1 MNEEIIKMLKEEGT
15 PRHAFKQNLKKQV
28 LAEYS
33 HQPNFIQSIIMAI
46 SFKQKALLG
55 AVSALVLTGALAS
68 GGYVYYAN
76 IQPNISEDVLA
87 QIAENYSQQNTQNQN
102 GKRSADARLASSTA
116 ETMLYRPPVDREYN
130 YQVRKDTFTLGNAYN
145 KCTPLVPVTSDVKTV
160 EYAEWYKK
168 KDDWQAEYSESKTIS
183 EGNATNSQGLVKDYT
198 LTAGTTR
205 WEYKG
210 GSYAIKVINT
220 PRYDILATVRPANV
234 AEGDTTISA
243 PAPDNQTSNVD
254 APQEKPATT
263 QTPAEKIKSIF
274 GEDAKVIGQITK
286 DGKKYYQIQW
296 SFQAT
301 CEIPQVSETAVGVAV
316 QNIAPD
322 QIGTKK
328 VIVQALANQTS
339 MDIEEESMFL
349 ENTNSQSLIFTKNAQ
364 IERKTITEAE
374 AKARFTFP
382 FNVEIKQLDQKV
394 FDSGDYFINQMKTY
408 LQQKNIAVLSPL
420 AADFTITG
428 LSTSSVEPYRELS
441 KHLTDRAFYSPGI
454 NGTKQYEEM
463 KKGFTVDTS
472 VNMNNPAL
480 RIHTENAK
488 DMTAYT
494 GMTIS
499 VFQNLSAD
507 KLFEELKASR
517 PIRENPKTTVTID
530 GQKIEAREFF
540 GADVSKSSRTE
551 PGSAGA
557 GVDQAMPAPEEEFA
571 TRYFIFTYKGNVHLI
586 EITGKKEKVNAT
598 AINFAGAQPGSNS
611 LQNIL
616 NTIKQRMDSNKP
628 VIAY

>member
-15 PRHAFKQNLKKQV
+15 PRNAFKQNLKKQV

-33 HQPNFIQSIIMAI
+33 RQPNFIQSVIMAI

-76 IQPNISEDVLA
+76 MQPNISEDVLA
-87 QIAENYSQQNTQNQN
+87 QIAENYSQQNSQNQN
-102 GKRSADARLASSTA
+102 GKRSATDARLASSTA
-116 ETMLYRPPVDREYN
+116 EIMLYRPPVNRDYN
-130 YQVRKDTFTLGNAYN
+130 YQVRRDTFTFGNSYN
-145 KCTPLVPVTSDVKTV
+145 KCTPLVPVALGINTV
-160 EYAEWYKK
+160 EYTEWYKK

-183 EGNATNSQGLVKDYT
+183 EGSATNSQGLVKDYT

-205 WEYKG
+205 WEYRG
-210 GSYAIKVINT
+210 GSYAVKVINT
-220 PRYDILATVRPANV
+220 PRYDILATARPANV
-234 AEGDTTISA
+234 AEGDTAISV
-243 PAPDNQTSNVD
+243 PAPDNQASTD

-286 DGKKYYQIQW
+286 NGKKYYRIQW

-301 CEIPQVSETAVGVAV
+301 CEVPENRETPVGASDYRVV
-316 QNIAPD
+316 DLEKGN
-322 QIGTKK
+322 KK
-328 VIVQALANQTS
+328 VIMQALANQST
-339 MDIEEESMFL
+339 MEIEEESMFL
-349 ENTNSQSLIFTKNAQ
+349 ENVNNNFLIFTKNAQ
-364 IERKTITEAE
+364 VERKTIDEAE
-374 AKARFTFP
+374 AKSRFTFP
-382 FNVEIKQLDQKV
+382 FNVPVKELDQKV
-394 FDSGDYFINQMKTY
+394 FDSGDYFINQMKSY
-408 LQQKNIAVLSPL
+408 LQQKNISVLKPL

-428 LSTSSVEPYRELS
+428 LSSSSVEPYRELS
-441 KHLTDRAFYSPGI
+441 KHLTDRAFYSPGAE
-454 NGTKQYEEM
+454 GTKQYEEI
-463 KKGFTVDTS
+463 KKGFVVDTS

-530 GQKIEAREFF
+530 GQKVEAREIF

-557 GVDQAMPAPEEEFA
+557 EQTMPAPEEEFA

-598 AINFAGAQPGSNS
+598 VLNFSAAQPGSSS

-616 NTIKQRMDSNKP
+616 NAIKQRMDSNKP